1 VSGDLLGRP
10 EPIILGKEEEMK
22 NRKTV
27 SCILFAVMLLA
38 IISYPAFGKIGKAVA
53 DSAGSNAEFVIGM
66 DQYFVNNQLPGISMD
81 AAPYIDNGRTLVP
94 VRYLADALGATT
106 TWDGNTQEVTVST
119 AVYNIGMTIGSAT
132 LTVDGQAQTMDVA
145 PVINNGRTYL
155 PARDVANALGFS
167 VDWDAANKIVVIYPM
182 SSIGEP
188 AYNNVIT
195 QAQQNAAKPEQVQKL
210 ESALGVTMT
219 GSAASGGWDYNPELN
234 ADGSS
239 NSAFI
244 AQNMSNSFVVV
255 GYGSSDDEVDVAIK
269 CTSMVGNLS
278 TVANVDI
285 SPLQKVL
292 EAFIPGQDADIQQ
305 LMAYAQEC
313 ANYKTH
319 GGNLPPALRM
329 TIDGMTV
336 AVGQG
341 NGTTFASL
349 EILGS

>member
-1 VSGDLLGRP
+1 
-10 EPIILGKEEEMK
+10 MK

-27 SCILFAVMLLA
+27 RLIFFAVMLLA

-53 DSAGSNAEFVIGM
+53 DSAGGNAEFVIGM
-66 DQYFVNNQLPGISMD
+66 DQYFVNNQTPGISMD
-81 AAPYIDNGRTLVP
+81 AAAYIDPTSGRTLVP

-119 AVYNIGMTIGSAT
+119 DVYNIGMTIGSAT

-167 VDWDAANKIVVIYPM
+167 VAWDAANKIVVIYPM

-210 ESALGVTMT
+210 ESALGITMGEDPET
-219 GSAASGGWDYNPELN
+219 GHWGYNPSLN
-234 ADGSS
+234 DDGST
-239 NSAFI
+239 NNAFY
-244 AQNMSNSFVVV
+244 AQNGSNSFVTV
-255 GYGSSDDEVDVAIK
+255 GYEPGDKNEGSEIDVKIASPIHDSSK
-269 CTSMVGNLS
+269 ISVN
-278 TVANVDI
+278 I

-292 EAFIPGQDADIQQ
+292 EAFFPGQDATVQQ
-305 LMAYAQEC
+305 MMTFAQQE
-313 ANYKTH
+313 ASHAQTYYGYNPIP
-319 GGNLPPALRM
+319 GEWL
-329 TIDGMTV
+329 TINGMKV
-336 AVGQG
+336 GLGQG
-341 NGTTFASL
+341 DGLTFASL

>member
-1 VSGDLLGRP
+1 
-10 EPIILGKEEEMK
+10 MK
-22 NRKTV
+22 NRKTENI
-27 SCILFAVMLLA
+27 ILFVAMLLA
-38 IISYPAFGKIGKAVA
+38 MIIAPTIVRGNNAIA
-53 DSAGSNAEFVIGM
+53 DSTTTTGTSNSGTASIQSASFVIGM
-66 DQYFVNNQLPGISMD
+66 NQYFINNQIPGISMD
-81 AAPYIDNGRTLVP
+81 AAAYIDPTSGRTLVP

-106 TWDGNTQEVTVST
+106 NWDGASQTVTVTT
-119 AVYNIGMTIGSAT
+119 AVYTIQLVIGSAT
-132 LTVDGQAQTMDVA
+132 LTVDGQAQAMDVA
-145 PVINNGRTYL
+145 PAINNGRTYL

-167 VDWDAANKIVVIYPM
+167 VAWDAANRIVIIYPM
-182 SSIGEP
+182 NSIGAP
-188 AYNNVIT
+188 ADNFVIK

-210 ESALGVTMT
+210 ESALGITMT
-219 GSAASGGWDYNPELN
+219 GSAAGGGWDYNPELN
-234 ADGSS
+234 ADGSP

-255 GYGSSDDEVDVAIK
+255 GYGSSNDEIDVAIK

-292 EAFIPGQDADIQQ
+292 EAFIPGQDTDIHQ
-305 LMAYAQEC
+305 LMAYAQKC

-329 TIDGMTV
+329 TITGMTV

-341 NGTTFASL
+341 NRTTFASL